1 MLREHLLFLQDIRSS
16 CNKIMTYTKAYS
28 RQAFFQSQM
37 VYDATLHNIA
47 IIGEAVKQIP
57 DAIRG
62 QYPDIEWR
70 KIGRMRDIV
79 IHHYFGID
87 ENIVWD
93 VVQNKIPALLE
104 QVEKILAPL
113 EQSNE
118 KGDSD

>member
-16 CNKIMTYTKAYS
+16 CVKILAYTQGIS
-28 RQAFFQSQM
+28 RSAFFQNAM
-37 VYDATLHNIA
+37 VYDATLHNLA
-47 IIGEAVKQIP
+47 IIGEAVKQVP
-57 DAIRG
+57 DLIRE

-93 VVQNKIPALLE
+93 VVENKIPALLE
-104 QVEKILAPL
+104 QVEKILAD
-113 EQSNE
+113 NK
-118 KGDSD
+118 KGDLD